1 MFTESSVVM
10 YENVIIDF
18 QKGTP
23 ASVEFDFMK
32 IWEFKKLLKESFNSE
47 KLHFYHVHPLGF
59 GTSMSNVDEN
69 CLIGLNLAFNYPV
82 NFSILTFRSE
92 NLFDFNRSLYICNEK
107 HKTFCELFASGFLGR
122 MLLCILKNLSE
133 GE

>member
-10 YENVIIDF
+10 YDNIIIDF

-23 ASVEFDFMK
+23 VSVEFDFMK
-32 IWEFKKLLKESFNSE
+32 IWEFRKLLGDQFNPE

-59 GTSMSNVDEN
+59 RTQMSSVDEN
-69 CLIGLNLAFNYPV
+69 CLIGLSLAFNYSV
-82 NFSILTFRSE
+82 NFSIIVFNTNRLYDYSRNVYCWDKENNTF
-92 NLFDFNRSLYICNEK
+92 LYADRHLI
-107 HKTFCELFASGFLGR
+107 LGR
-122 MLLCILKNLSE
+122 MILSLLRNLSV